1 MVDQNA
7 TVTCIPPA
15 PPEWTKEIADLY
27 TPIRVIGKGGFASV
41 WMAKRKCQKDK
52 NNESNDIDVA
62 IKVVGD
68 SEYAQREVA
77 ILSELSSRSPHPNI
91 MRLIRESRPDCN
103 SSNRRGHHH
112 CVVLSLAR
120 GPTLHHILQKNGAL
134 GLVMAQRI
142 SRQLIDAVA
151 FLHGHAVLHRD
162 IQPANLIISGSHIE
176 DPLWWSDALDL
187 DGKVEEMARKCHVTL
202 VDFGFAR
209 ALCPEDIKS
218 DLGLNK
224 MTKEKEETTLCNHTQ
239 GQKAVG
245 ESSTEGCI
253 NNALLDT
260 SQNKSKRRGRSRV
273 PRREMDDSIGN
284 HRVRDLS
291 ALGTRNY
298 AAPEILSGIHKLADT
313 LNTSIHKRI
322 LRSSSG
328 ESLGTTKR
336 ASSTM
341 RTLGE
346 CVSDYGMV
354 ADAFSVGAT
363 IRHMVTGV
371 PPSIDVEEFI
381 AAKNH
386 PLKKL
391 ARSFKKRVS
400 ASKAAKR
407 GKVYRLEWELPEDVT
422 HLIQILTHY
431 DSRRRATV
439 RFARK
444 HAWINNDQGGTS
456 VAEKDAHVTKNEIV
470 HNEGKVTLSLIE
482 HGGPIVYLQCGMESN
497 EEAKTAIDLSQ

>member
-1 MVDQNA
+1 MVDRNS
-7 TVTCIPPA
+7 TFTSTTPA
-15 PPEWTKEIADLY
+15 PPQWTKEIADLY

-41 WMAKRKCQKDK
+41 WMAKCKNQNDN
-52 NNESNDIDVA
+52 NNESNNQYVA

-77 ILSELSSRSPHPNI
+77 ILSELSARSPHPNI
-91 MRLIRESRPDCN
+91 MRFIHDSRPDSK
-103 SSNRRGHHH
+103 SSHQTEQHH

-134 GLVMAQRI
+134 GLVMAQSI

-162 IQPANLIISGSHIE
+162 IQPANLIISGSQVE
-176 DPLWWSDALDL
+176 DPLWWSDVLDI

-209 ALCPEDIKS
+209 ALCPDDIKN

-224 MTKEKEETTLCNHTQ
+224 MAKEKDDLSIFNDKH
-239 GQKAVG
+239 GQTSIVERDIG
-245 ESSTEGCI
+245 GCI

-260 SQNKSKRRGRSRV
+260 SQNKSKRRGRSHT
-273 PRREMDDSIGN
+273 PRSEMEDSIGN

-328 ESLGTTKR
+328 ESLESTKR
-336 ASSTM
+336 TSSTT

-363 IRHMVTGV
+363 LRHMVTGV
-371 PPSIDVEEFI
+371 PPNMDVEEFI
-381 AAKNH
+381 SAKNH

-391 ARSFKKRVS
+391 ARSFKKRIGG
-400 ASKAAKR
+400 SKAADRRK
-407 GKVYRLEWELPEDVT
+407 KVYRLEWELTEDVRN
-422 HLIQILTHY
+422 LIHILTHY

-444 HAWINNDQGGTS
+444 HEWIDRNPGGTT
-456 VAEKDAHVTKNEIV
+456 VM
-470 HNEGKVTLSLIE
+470 GKGGHEETLSLME
-482 HGGPIVYLQCGMESN
+482 HGGPIVYLQCGMETNRESKN
-497 EEAKTAIDLSQ
+497 ATVLSQ